1 MKIRFATIKDKE
13 KLIELALEN
22 QAEIDFCSINV
33 NRQRVDESLHGLF
46 HLNPGTHVLMVAET
60 VDGKLAAGLLGC
72 IERYFYSDELQAQ
85 LIQWYLR
92 SEFRGT
98 SIAPRLVKAFVNWAK
113 SRGASEVFIG
123 ITSGIKTQQSDLL
136 MRKLGFVHLGGNYAV
151 NLKNEP
157 KKITVKNSVV

>member
-1 MKIRFATIKDKE
+1 MKIRFATIEDKNA
-13 KLIELALEN
+13 LIELALEN

-60 VDGKLAAGLLGC
+60 HEGKLAAGLMGC
-72 IERYFYSDELQAQ
+72 VERYYYSDELQAQ

-92 SEFRGT
+92 AEFRGT

-113 SRGASEVFIG
+113 ARGASEVFMG
-123 ITSGIKTQQSDLL
+123 ITSGIGVVQTHHMMS
-136 MRKLGFVHLGGNYAV
+136 KLGFVHLGGNYAV
-151 NLKNEP
+151 NLKR
-157 KKITVKNSVV
+157 KNKDSIDSIAST